1 MTEPIKSS
9 LDTLLDP
16 ESGEWDK
23 QLQEASPEE
32 VKELYYGEASTLDK
46 LSYGFQK
53 QASLLGMGL
62 TAIEAG
68 LNKDKTFF
76 DGKRIRLGGLVE
88 NGSINR
94 NGIETIFIITD
105 GNNSIEVQYNGLL
118 PDLFSEN
125 QGVIAEGFLIENTF
139 IADTIL
145 AKHDENYMPRE
156 VAESLKSKG
165 VWKGKP

>member
-1 MTEPIKSS
+1 MNP
-9 LDTLLDP
+9 
-16 ESGEWDK
+16 
-23 QLQEASPEE
+23 
-32 VKELYYGEASTLDK
+32 K
-46 LSYGFQK
+46 LTR
-53 QASLLGMGL
+53 LLGLLMFISFIALGTFL
-62 TAIEAG
+62 LLSALNSNIVYFFEPTKVI
-68 LNKDKTFF
+68 NKDKTFF
-76 DGKRIRLGGLVE
+76 DGKRIRLGGLVA
-88 NGSINR
+88 NGSINK

>member
-1 MTEPIKSS
+1 MMTK
-9 LDTLLDP
+9 
-16 ESGEWDK
+16 
-23 QLQEASPEE
+23 
-32 VKELYYGEASTLDK
+32 
-46 LSYGFQK
+46 
-53 QASLLGMGL
+53 
-62 TAIEAG
+62 
-68 LNKDKTFF
+68 
-76 DGKRIRLGGLVE
+76 
-88 NGSINR
+88 
-94 NGIETIFIITD
+94 TIFIITD
-105 GNNSIEVQYNGLL
+105 GNNSIAVQYNGLL